1 MTEET
6 RTIALTPTWA
16 EAMTIYC
23 AALENG
29 TGEGRAAA
37 RQELARVAEILDTL
51 AEQLTVPR
59 YVFEVIAGKPGST
72 PYGVTFTSE
81 PAARAYANRLD
92 AHGYEVDAVAEVTL
106 TATTAEGLAD
116 AAGFFGEPALMEPST

>member
-6 RTIALTPTWA
+6 RTIDLSPTWA
-16 EAMTIYC
+16 EAVTIYC

-29 TGEGRAAA
+29 TGEGRATA
-37 RQELARVAEILDTL
+37 RQEMARVAEILDTL

-59 YVFEVIAGKPGST
+59 YVFEVIARTPGSA
-72 PYGVTFTSE
+72 PFEVTFTSE

-106 TATTAEGLAD
+106 TATTAEGLAN
-116 AAGFFGEPALMEPST
+116 AAMFFGDIALMEQSK

>member
-29 TGEGRAAA
+29 TGKGRAEA
-37 RQELARVAEILDTL
+37 RLEMARVAEILDTL

-59 YVFEVIAGKPGST
+59 CVFEVIAGKPGST
-72 PYGVTFTSE
+72 PCGVTFTSE

-92 AHGYEVDAVAEVTL
+92 AEGYDVDAVAEVTL
-106 TATTAEGLAD
+106 HATTTEGLAN
-116 AAGFFGEPALMEPST
+116 AAMFFGDTALMEQSK